1 VKDEQVFKTIKIK
14 KNVWKQLNLLKLEE
28 DEKTISNIISK
39 LIDNYKGVKNV

>member
-1 VKDEQVFKTIKIK
+1 MKDEQVFKTIKIK

-39 LIDNYKGVKNV
+39 LIDSYKGVKNV